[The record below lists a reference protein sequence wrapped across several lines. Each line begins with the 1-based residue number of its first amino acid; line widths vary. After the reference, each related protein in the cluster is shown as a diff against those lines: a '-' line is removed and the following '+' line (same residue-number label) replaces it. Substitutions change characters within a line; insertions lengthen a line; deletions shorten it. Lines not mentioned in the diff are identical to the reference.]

1 MYTGVIWPWQPQQ
14 ISMLILAQKL
24 VYLYQVNLKL
34 FDFSYIF
41 DSFFPIKLKLFWDE
55 NDVNAA

>member
-1 MYTGVIWPWQPQQ
+1 
-14 ISMLILAQKL
+14 MLILAQKL
-24 VYLYQVNLKL
+24 MYLYQVNLKL